1 MLRRVSLAGLFLAL
15 VNPAFSQLQ
24 FDVASVNP
32 SEPGSQV
39 SNSLYTDRSG
49 GLHVEN
55 YALRGIILFAYD
67 LRDFELIGAPGWID
81 TTRYDIVAKTAT
93 PQTGDEQFRERIR
106 SLLASRFGLVVHHE
120 TRQLTSY
127 VMTVA
132 KDGPKLKAVVTPG
145 EQYGFRGGAGH
156 NRGFAITMPM
166 FAKELGRLTGRPV
179 LDKTGLEGNYDYV
192 LEWSVDSDASTTG
205 PSVFTALQEQ
215 LGLRLE
221 SVKAPVDT
229 LVIDHI
235 ERPSQN

>member
-1 MLRRVSLAGLFLAL
+1 MALAQTARFE
-15 VNPAFSQLQ
+15 
-24 FDVASVNP
+24 VASIKP
-32 SEPGSQV
+32 SAPDSQV
-39 SNSLYTDRSG
+39 LNSLYTDRSG

-67 LRDFELIGAPGWID
+67 LRDFELVGAPGWID
-81 TTRYDIVAKTAT
+81 TARYDIVAKTDSG
-93 PQTGDEQFRERIR
+93 PTGDDPFRERVR
-106 SLLASRFGLVVHHE
+106 SLLESRFGLVAHHE
-120 TRQLTSY
+120 SRQLTAY
-127 VMTVA
+127 AMTVA
-132 KDGPKLKAVVTPG
+132 KGGSKLKAVTTPG
-145 EQYGFRGGAGH
+145 EQYGFRGGVGR

-166 FAKELGRLTGRPV
+166 FARELARLIGRPV

-192 LEWSVDSDASTTG
+192 LEWSADSDATSTG

-221 SVKAPVDT
+221 SMKAPTDT

>member
-1 MLRRVSLAGLFLAL
+1 MLRFPVSLFLAAT
-15 VNPAFSQLQ
+15 AFAQTAQ
-24 FDVASVNP
+24 FEVASVKP
-32 SEPGSQV
+32 SDPDSQV

-81 TTRYDIVAKTAT
+81 TARYDIVAKTDAG
-93 PQTGDEQFRERIR
+93 PTGDDLFRERVR
-106 SLLASRFGLVVHHE
+106 SLLASRFGFVAHHE
-120 TRQLTSY
+120 TRELTCY
-127 VMTVA
+127 VLTVA
-132 KDGPKLKAVVTPG
+132 KGGAKVKAVATPG
-145 EQYGFRGGAGH
+145 EQLGFRGGVGH
-156 NRGFAITMPM
+156 NRGFAVTMPM
-166 FAKELGRLTGRPV
+166 FAKELERLIGRPV
-179 LDKTGLEGNYDYV
+179 LDKTGLEGKYDYV
-192 LEWSVDSDASTTG
+192 LEWSADSDATGTG

-221 SVKAPVDT
+221 SVKAPTDT